1 MNSARF
7 KRTNLLKMALMAAFV
22 AALLMA
28 AGVEAKSAAASVLE
42 AEAMQESYS
51 SITQVQDSGANPV
64 GAVNANKHSGI
75 AYASASAPV
84 SGDSL
89 TVRARGPKVNNQYP
103 NLRVR
108 VGGVLVHDARL
119 QSGTYI
125 NVEIP
130 ASVSSGQKIEVG
142 GANLGSGSRPLYV
155 DSITIN
161 SASPPPPPS
170 GLGLAIEGNQF
181 LMDGQPFDMYGVRV
195 AAASQ
200 SEELTTRLI
209 DNLDEYKAHGVNTVT
224 VFYMGCDSSNSDP
237 FEPDGSGGVRLETDD
252 AERMRRIIQAAD
264 ARDMAVIVGI
274 FYQRAPYTDVNTN
287 EKVVDAI
294 DAVVDDLEP
303 YDNIIINIANE
314 QNSTAYDTLG
324 APGNFRDPLKIN
336 DYITQV
342 KTRDPNR
349 LVGGGGYDNA
359 RNVVIGQH
367 EHTDALLFDTSYGV
381 DSEYSGTKYD
391 YYRQHN
397 VPDKPMVDVEMLG
410 GYTANLECQPTAGV
424 YTDACKQK
432 HFTSTQDAISR
443 PGLSVFFHSS
453 KWIQGGG
460 ETRYHL
466 GGQGTSSDPG
476 MRWWFEYVRD
486 NGIQ

>member
-1 MNSARF
+1 
-7 KRTNLLKMALMAAFV
+7 
-22 AALLMA
+22 
-28 AGVEAKSAAASVLE
+28 
-42 AEAMQESYS
+42 
-51 SITQVQDSGANPV
+51 
-64 GAVNANKHSGI
+64 
-75 AYASASAPV
+75 
-84 SGDSL
+84 
-89 TVRARGPKVNNQYP
+89 
-103 NLRVR
+103 
-108 VGGVLVHDARL
+108 
-119 QSGTYI
+119 
-125 NVEIP
+125 
-130 ASVSSGQKIEVG
+130 
-142 GANLGSGSRPLYV
+142 
-155 DSITIN
+155 
-161 SASPPPPPS
+161 
-170 GLGLAIEGNQF
+170 
-181 LMDGQPFDMYGVRV
+181 MYGVRV

-237 FEPDGSGGVRLETDD
+237 FEADGSGGVRLETDD

-274 FYQRAPYTDVNTN
+274 FYQRAPYTDVNIDA
-287 EKVVDAI
+287 KVVDAI

-324 APGNFRDPLKIN
+324 APGNFRDPLQIN

-342 KTRDPNR
+342 NNRDPDR

-359 RNVVIGQH
+359 KNIIIGQH
-367 EHTDALLFDTSYGV
+367 DNTDVLLFDTSYGI

-397 VPDKPMVDVEMLG
+397 VPDKPMVDVEMFG
-410 GYTANLECQPTAGV
+410 GYTGDLECQPTAGV

-460 ETRYHL
+460 QNRYHL

-486 NGIQ
+486 HGIQ